1 MSHQCSRM
9 GTRCSRDHCPLQNGT
24 SWPGSSSDF
33 ATQKHANGHG
43 WAVWKEV
50 NQIREFY
57 NAGLSGN
64 RENQDSCDQHS
75 YQSNQHQQNTPHN
88 NSNST
93 HVPMDVDNTTA
104 TIPFQKLTDNKCAQY
119 CAKGRCFRCRLK
131 GYLARDCPKNSNPWS
146 NTTQHPG
153 SNAWETTTDTTTSTT
168 APTPPPPPL
177 KPTLKLTK
185 AQQICAIEELMND
198 EEQGEYFNACN
209 MGEDCCD
216 SRLWWSKNH
225 QHK

>member
-104 TIPFQKLTDNKCAQY
+104 TIPFQKLTDNKTNVHNTVPKDNASGVDSKDTLLETAQRTQTHE
-119 CAKGRCFRCRLK
+119 ATQ
-131 GYLARDCPKNSNPWS
+131 P
-146 NTTQHPG
+146 NTQEIMP
-153 SNAWETTTDTTTSTT
+153 EKQ
-168 APTPPPPPL
+168 PLIPPHPPL
-177 KPTLKLTK
+177 LL
-185 AQQICAIEELMND
+185 LHHHH
-198 EEQGEYFNACN
+198 
-209 MGEDCCD
+209 
-216 SRLWWSKNH
+216 LWNPH
-225 QHK
+225 